1 MSQLSR
7 SAAVGVTVHTQEQ
20 KSHSFH
26 VEVLISCMRQPN
38 DIAIIIIA
46 LTYADIS
53 TFPISL
59 FASNHTSASSEGD
72 NTRSFFSALL
82 PISDILK
89 SFSSLFMANRL
100 VLQNLNACRTDKNVA
115 PDITGALFFSHQKD

>member
-1 MSQLSR
+1 
-7 SAAVGVTVHTQEQ
+7 
-20 KSHSFH
+20 
-26 VEVLISCMRQPN
+26 MRQPN

-72 NTRSFFSALL
+72 NTRSFFLRSY
-82 PISDILK
+82 PYQI
-89 SFSSLFMANRL
+89 F
-100 VLQNLNACRTDKNVA
+100 
-115 PDITGALFFSHQKD
+115 